1 MTTAMIIEQIFQ
13 LVLLPLLAALTTY
26 LIAFIQKQG
35 DKLKEETKNE
45 TTQKYVKMLTDTISA
60 CVAATNQTYVESL
73 KQQGKFTKEAQKI
86 AFQATYDTVLKILSD
101 EAKVYLNEFYGDLN
115 TYLTQQIE
123 AEINKLKGE

>member
-45 TTQKYVKMLTDTISA
+45 TTQKYIKMLTDTISA

-73 KQQGKFTKEAQKI
+73 KQQGEFTKEAQKI

-101 EAKVYLNEFYGDLN
+101 EAKEYLNEFYGDLN